1 MLIIVNTPTYSLHGY
16 SFHAFFMGENGHVCV
31 PNEWDGLDEFSP
43 TEFFIADL
51 QKEAQ
56 KAYDSKNWNSSDKTF
71 DRITAYC
78 RAAGIAMPKVEYNCP
93 A

>member
-1 MLIIVNTPTYSLHGY
+1 MLIIVNKPAYQSMHGH
-16 SFHAFFMGENGHVCV
+16 SFNAFFIGENGNACV
-31 PNEWDGLDEFSP
+31 PDEDSLTEFSP
-43 TEFFIADL
+43 TEFFIPNL

-78 RAAGIAMPKVEYNCP
+78 KAAGIATPKVEYNCP